1 MMKNSRWPN
10 TSKKHDMQYWGW
22 WWYYSSSSW
31 GLEFGNQFGIA
42 HQLSH
47 GAKLNNA
54 HDSRVYWKTRSHG
67 VVLLWC
73 RPVVSNDFI
82 HTLLNIC
89 MRFRNCRILVWAVLL
104 DCRFAHATHLRMN
117 SRRRIWFL
125 HYFVVR
131 IFSQQYLRWR
141 PKRKS
146 TKSTY
151 KATRSINSII
161 GRHRLFVFGRV
172 KK

>member
-54 HDSRVYWKTRSHG
+54 YDSRVYWKTRSHG

-82 HTLLNIC
+82 HTLLYVCAFEIVEFWFGQSCLIVALLTQHIYEWIHEGGYDFYIILSLEYSHNSIC
-89 MRFRNCRILVWAVLL
+89 DEVQNEKARNQRTKLL
-104 DCRFAHATHLRMN
+104 DLLIAL
-117 SRRRIWFL
+117 S
-125 HYFVVR
+125 VV
-131 IFSQQYLRWR
+131 IVCLFS
-141 PKRKS
+141 
-146 TKSTY
+146 
-151 KATRSINSII
+151 A
-161 GRHRLFVFGRV
+161 V
-172 KK
+172 